1 MKKIFTVDFTT
12 NDLTTCLFGLIWP
25 TWIECTYLNNRIFFY
40 LRGHKNVS
48 ADSFFVIHNL
58 NHSINKKV
66 WTWVFSSK
74 LLAWSNHSP
83 VTITLKL
90 FIVLDFNDSMMWSR
104 IKGNGKSFLIRVLVD
119 GRDIS
124 TEGTA
129 NTV

>member
-1 MKKIFTVDFTT
+1 MKALTVIT
-12 NDLTTCLFGLIWP
+12 
-25 TWIECTYLNNRIFFY
+25 ESFFY
-40 LRGHKNVS
+40 LQGHKNVS
-48 ADSFFVIHNL
+48 VDSFFVIHNL
-58 NHSINKKV
+58 NRSINKKV

-74 LLAWSNHSP
+74 LLAWSNHST
-83 VTITLKL
+83 VIITLKL
-90 FIVLDFNDSMMWSR
+90 FIVLDLNDSMIQCSR